1 MPSREGKKKKKNSF
15 SFRGLL
21 FWRRFFRRSRPF
33 MQRDASKWPRS
44 LQWSSAAPWLKMNFL
59 FAVSLGPVA
68 VCGNEKTEEFK
79 VFFFCFIF
87 GSLFVTAGLNK
98 ATWCCASFDFYAC
111 SFLRFPACYQ
121 LFIALELLSNCVN
134 FMSDLL
140 LQNNWA
146 VVKKENTVR
155 LQITK
160 IITYFDQS

>member
-1 MPSREGKKKKKNSF
+1 MAASAAHTVSLSSAWKLHDSSPELCHQQRERKKKKNSF

-79 VFFFCFIF
+79 VFLFLFYFWVSFCHRWPERSYMMLCIVWFLCLFLPQIS
-87 GSLFVTAGLNK
+87 SLLPAIHRSGTFV
-98 ATWCCASFDFYAC
+98 
-111 SFLRFPACYQ
+111 
-121 LFIALELLSNCVN
+121 
-134 FMSDLL
+134 
-140 LQNNWA
+140 
-146 VVKKENTVR
+146 
-155 LQITK
+155 
-160 IITYFDQS
+160 